1 MKDKKVKI
9 ISFLAVTI
17 AIIIWLIYF
26 ETFGPGVIKL
36 MTMVKDCRWLKMN
49 RWFGYPALFA
59 LGITAL
65 CGIIGIF
72 KLIIKKV
79 KHFK

>member
-1 MKDKKVKI
+1 MKNRKIKI
-9 ISFLAVTI
+9 ISFLAV
-17 AIIIWLIYF
+17 IISIVIWFIYY

-36 MTMVKDCRWLKMN
+36 MTMVRGCRWLKMN

-79 KHFK
+79 KHSK